1 MMIIPHLCCHGD
13 RNRTVRATQFL
24 EAAILETAPKRP
36 LYNQE
41 IFKVWWALSVY
52 RSLINSR
59 LRLRS
64 EDKGDRFL
72 PPRRGGK

>member
-1 MMIIPHLCCHGD
+1 ML
-13 RNRTVRATQFL
+13 A
-24 EAAILETAPKRP
+24 TAPKRL

-41 IFKVWWALSVY
+41 IFKVRWVLSVY
-52 RSLINSR
+52 RCLINSG

-72 PPRRGGK
+72 PPPAVASKRTAFRTALLFLVKIPLRPLMEA